1 MHIPLPNSRKI
12 FGFLRFVAY
21 RFEDDRCAQ
30 VASSLTFTTLLS
42 LIPLITVMVTVFAA
56 FPVFSDLMTQI
67 KIFMLMNMVPE
78 VAGKV
83 ITVYMTEFS
92 SKAAKLTM
100 LGIAS
105 LTITALLLMYTID
118 HAFNAIWRVRKP
130 RTVSQRFLTYWT
142 VLTIGPIILGASLSV
157 TYYLVSFSLGYVK
170 HIPLMGPTALKLV
183 PVALMSLAFTLLYA
197 AVPNRYVPWKHAL
210 VGGIFAGIAFELM
223 KRGFAWYITSF
234 PTYTL
239 IYGAFAT
246 FPIFLLWI
254 YFSWLVILLGAVIA
268 AALSHWRG
276 GTWQIIRAPG
286 WQFEAA
292 LRLLQALAEAQRA
305 GHSIKLAWLSQ
316 HVDLG
321 LDEMEALL
329 DRLAQANFVRR
340 ADKDAWLLLR
350 APQEISTADVF
361 RLFVFD
367 AKSKSAAD
375 DAYQTLLGKLGEQY
389 QATLTPTLADLLPAP
404 APLAKE
410 E

>member
-404 APLAKE
+404 EPLVKE